1 MKFAFIHAEKASFP
15 IAAMCRLL
23 GVTRQG
29 YYAYARRP
37 VSARVRDE
45 AELCA
50 TIRDVFKESG
60 EAYGSPRVL
69 KELQNRGFV
78 TGKRRV
84 ERAMRGMGPCPPSI
98 PRPPARP
105 GMTFSGRCWG
115 KTPPSSAMCRKR
127 SGTP

>member
-37 VSARVRDE
+37 VSARVNHE

-50 TIRDVFKESG
+50 AVREVFKQSG
-60 EAYGSPRVL
+60 DTYGSPRVL
-69 KELQNRGFV
+69 EALRNRGFK

-84 ERAMRGMGPCPPSI
+84 ERAMRGMGLTP
-98 PRPPARP
+98 PRPRRHRLTTPAQ
-105 GMTFSGRCWG
+105 CE
-115 KTPPSSAMCRKR
+115 PPRR
-127 SGTP
+127 SERAQSRLHRQAS